1 MKYKKIITYTI
12 LICFLFFSI
21 NLAYS
26 EKDKSNVYNLFDF
39 YQSEEVN
46 SVILN
51 SDIKKDDLNMFLSA
65 LSDYS
70 KNHNI
75 NLISNI
81 YKMNKNGEVIEI
93 DYYISSNNDYLKNE
107 ILEDLKLDEKFD
119 LKEQSLS
126 SKKSDDK
133 NKEIFLF
140 NKFIDIEIN
149 YFDKL
154 KDVKSNIENIH
165 YFAKSEND
173 KNQFEEFVINNF
185 SSLIVDFGISNTNT
199 YDMQKEM
206 VNIMQYFVLIAFCIF
221 LIINL
226 FDISKKLK
234 TISILRILSYKFID
248 IYNYIFKKDLLLFAI
263 NSAIVPLT
271 LYVIFIRSIN
281 FRALDFLLTLYLYLI
296 LIFTLYIFISIILLF
311 ILYKTNILKF
321 IKEYNFNK
329 KIFNIAVFSSIILL
343 IFLSGLL
350 DNNFKDLF
358 TDKIKVAYNL
368 NKKSKYYKDTIISQG
383 INQDSQNYMFDE
395 MKYFIGEESK
405 VNSLHKSL
413 YKELND
419 TGNLYKYSHGF
430 MYDNMENSY
439 GITYLNR
446 KYYEDLNIYLS
457 NKNVK
462 FDFNSMEN
470 NTLYLFMHIEDFN
483 KLVWQN
489 AEINLNYENI
499 KFVFYD
505 NIKLKDYENFIYET
519 NKHPLVAIS
528 LDEKYLSP
536 TIENQSII
544 TNMDSDDF
552 NEILEKYDM
561 KDKINFVSGE
571 SLINESKQYLIS
583 SSIPYLVRIIPGI
596 IVSLILMNFVSYFY
610 FHSED
615 KKLALYKLNG
625 WKKIDA
631 LKEFYINI
639 STIFLIVLIGNYMI
653 FKSFSLYYIIIIFII
668 CVTKVVNAVLI
679 FNNIDVKSTIK
690 GRIK

>member
-93 DYYISSNNDYLKNE
+93 DYYISSNNDYLKND

-126 SKKSDDK
+126 SKKTDDK

-154 KDVKSNIENIH
+154 RDVNSNIENIH

-185 SSLIVDFGISNTNT
+185 SGLIVDFGISNTNT

-248 IYNYIFKKDLLLFAI
+248 IYNYIF
-263 NSAIVPLT
+263 
-271 LYVIFIRSIN
+271 
-281 FRALDFLLTLYLYLI
+281 
-296 LIFTLYIFISIILLF
+296 
-311 ILYKTNILKF
+311 
-321 IKEYNFNK
+321 
-329 KIFNIAVFSSIILL
+329 
-343 IFLSGLL
+343 
-350 DNNFKDLF
+350 
-358 TDKIKVAYNL
+358 
-368 NKKSKYYKDTIISQG
+368 
-383 INQDSQNYMFDE
+383 
-395 MKYFIGEESK
+395 
-405 VNSLHKSL
+405 
-413 YKELND
+413 
-419 TGNLYKYSHGF
+419 
-430 MYDNMENSY
+430 
-439 GITYLNR
+439 
-446 KYYEDLNIYLS
+446 
-457 NKNVK
+457 
-462 FDFNSMEN
+462 
-470 NTLYLFMHIEDFN
+470 
-483 KLVWQN
+483 
-489 AEINLNYENI
+489 
-499 KFVFYD
+499 
-505 NIKLKDYENFIYET
+505 
-519 NKHPLVAIS
+519 
-528 LDEKYLSP
+528 
-536 TIENQSII
+536 
-544 TNMDSDDF
+544 
-552 NEILEKYDM
+552 
-561 KDKINFVSGE
+561 
-571 SLINESKQYLIS
+571 
-583 SSIPYLVRIIPGI
+583 
-596 IVSLILMNFVSYFY
+596 
-610 FHSED
+610 
-615 KKLALYKLNG
+615 
-625 WKKIDA
+625 
-631 LKEFYINI
+631 
-639 STIFLIVLIGNYMI
+639 
-653 FKSFSLYYIIIIFII
+653 
-668 CVTKVVNAVLI
+668 
-679 FNNIDVKSTIK
+679 
-690 GRIK
+690 